1 MTLFPILLFEKNQG
15 VSIGGVQLLSKQYG
29 FVQKIVKPLIY
40 ASDYQQIL
48 SEIPSSGFFFEE
60 SEKYKAF
67 TFRANPLFSK
77 KTNPKKIGKLE
88 RNILFGFEPEESL
101 LLTSKVIDSLYN
113 ELRIKVYSE
122 FALKE
127 YESQQLGLVIK
138 PELKINPNSVDVGT
152 ILNIGFK
159 YDLVLIPD
167 RIFNQLGTD
176 IKVQRQSLIGIGL

>member
-15 VSIGGVQLLSKQYG
+15 VSIGGVQLLSKQ
-29 FVQKIVKPLIY
+29 
-40 ASDYQQIL
+40 
-48 SEIPSSGFFFEE
+48 
-60 SEKYKAF
+60 
-67 TFRANPLFSK
+67 
-77 KTNPKKIGKLE
+77 
-88 RNILFGFEPEESL
+88 
-101 LLTSKVIDSLYN
+101 
-113 ELRIKVYSE
+113 
-122 FALKE
+122 